1 MKRQNAQCLKDILQQ
16 VIRDEN
22 MEPKLQQARILT
34 YWDELTGEAVA
45 RATRTKYIRNRKLF
59 VYLNSSIVRQ
69 QLFMARDD
77 LVEKL
82 NLQEGTPVIDELV
95 LR

>member
-1 MKRQNAQCLKDILQQ
+1 MKRQNTQLLKDILQQ
-16 VIRDEN
+16 VIRDRD
-22 MEPKLQQARILT
+22 MEPKLQEARILT
-34 YWDELTGEAVA
+34 YWDELTGAAVA
-45 RATRTKYIRNRKLF
+45 RATRNKYIRNRKLF

-69 QLFMARDD
+69 QLFMVRDD

-82 NLQEGTPVIDELV
+82 NRQEGASVIDELV